1 MNPMDV
7 GPTPKRRRISPA
19 FLVWLAGVGTIVLL
33 EWLDR
38 ILERFDR
45 DLGILGV
52 FSFFA
57 WLLVIG
63 LTLYGFAVMVRW
75 VLRQLF
81 WTVGRRLFLSY
92 LLIGVLPFIL
102 MTILLLTIVY
112 MFAAVM
118 TQAALRG
125 ERQATLGQ
133 MESWAL
139 EYAMT
144 GRRISG
150 GLPSLELYDTVMPSG
165 EKLPEWL
172 RSRSFSGVVE
182 RDGKPLLV
190 AARQFPLEEGET
202 RGIVLVQP
210 LDKHWTD
217 ALYDKSRMIVRTARA
232 EAKTDSGNID
242 IDTDEQFRGIFS
254 GNVGTKIIWGDLA
267 EITDWQTGKAQPTT
281 RSSR

>member
-1 MNPMDV
+1 MDV

-19 FLVWLAGVGTIVLL
+19 FLVWLAGVGTIIVL

-45 DLGILGV
+45 DLGVLGV

-63 LTLYGFAVMVRW
+63 LTLYGFAVFVRW
-75 VLRQLF
+75 ILQQLF

-92 LLIGVLPFIL
+92 LLVGVLPFFL
-102 MTILLLTIVY
+102 MTILLMTVVY

-139 EYAMT
+139 E
-144 GRRISG
+144 
-150 GLPSLELYDTVMPSG
+150 
-165 EKLPEWL
+165 
-172 RSRSFSGVVE
+172 
-182 RDGKPLLV
+182 
-190 AARQFPLEEGET
+190 
-202 RGIVLVQP
+202 
-210 LDKHWTD
+210 
-217 ALYDKSRMIVRTARA
+217 
-232 EAKTDSGNID
+232 
-242 IDTDEQFRGIFS
+242 
-254 GNVGTKIIWGDLA
+254 
-267 EITDWQTGKAQPTT
+267 
-281 RSSR
+281 